1 MYSEKNR
8 KDAPLLIVIF
18 GAFILVPT
26 GIAAPLMPTPELAMA
41 VIALNTFGIA
51 ATSAT
56 SVTALLNITPG
67 VIRAQTVALYY
78 MVISISGLL
87 LGPFTVGWLSD
98 NVFGNENL
106 NYACAAVPLIYGILV
121 LPLAKFAIRSYNQEL
136 SEIEQED

>member
-1 MYSEKNR
+1 
-8 KDAPLLIVIF
+8 
-18 GAFILVPT
+18 
-26 GIAAPLMPTPELAMA
+26 MA
-41 VIALNTFGIA
+41 VIALNTFGIV

-67 VIRAQTVALYY
+67 VTCANCRIVIHG
-78 MVISISGLL
+78 ISISGLL

-98 NVFGNENL
+98 NVFGNETQLRMCSGTVNL
-106 NYACAAVPLIYGILV
+106 WNLV